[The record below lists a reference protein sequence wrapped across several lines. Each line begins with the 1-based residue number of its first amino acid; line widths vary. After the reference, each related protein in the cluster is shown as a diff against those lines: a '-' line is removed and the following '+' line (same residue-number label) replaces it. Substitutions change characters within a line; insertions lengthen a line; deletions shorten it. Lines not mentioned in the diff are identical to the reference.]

1 MNSKEVVE
9 IRKNEVEALID
20 SITPG
25 KYFTVTFEKRDG
37 SLRFLE
43 TIKDI
48 SFGVTGS
55 GGPYEPREKGIVN
68 LYDIDLAATWLPKDC
83 WRAVRYDSVRMVVF
97 SVDGDMVAYSVI
109 KES

>member
-1 MNSKEVVE
+1 MDNQE
-9 IRKNEVEALID
+9 IEIGRNEVEALID

-43 TIKDI
+43 TIKDL

-55 GGPYEPREKGIVN
+55 GGPYKPREKGIVN

-83 WRAVRYDSVRMVVF
+83 WRAVRYESIKEITF
-97 SVDGDMVAYSVI
+97 STDGETRWYSVI

>member
-9 IRKNEVEALID
+9 IRSNEVEALID

-43 TIKDI
+43 TIKDV

-68 LYDIDLAATWLPKDC
+68 LYDIDLAATKEPKES

-97 SVDGDMVAYSVI
+97 SVDGEMVAYSVI
-109 KES
+109 KEP